1 MPSILC
7 LIQPMKSRL
16 ILPFVL
22 IGLLGM
28 SPGGFARD
36 GERDPRVDDR
46 RELRQQMREHWQ
58 QERRLRNDGDR
69 RWRSM
74 EPDERQRL
82 RDDMREH
89 RRRPDDGGRGRGRG
103 GD

>member
-1 MPSILC
+1 
-7 LIQPMKSRL
+7 MKSRC
-16 ILPFVL
+16 ILSVVL
-22 IGLLGM
+22 IALLGA

-36 GERDPRVDDR
+36 GERDARADDR
-46 RELRQQMREHWQ
+46 REMRQQMRDHWQ
-58 QERRLRNDGDR
+58 QERRLRDDGDR

>member
-1 MPSILC
+1 
-7 LIQPMKSRL
+7 MKSRF
-16 ILPFVL
+16 ILSFIV
-22 IGLLGM
+22 IALLG
-28 SPGGFARD
+28 SSSGGFARD
-36 GERDPRVDDR
+36 GGRDLGPDER
-46 RELRQQMREHWQ
+46 REMRQQMREHWQ
-58 QERRLRNDGDR
+58 QERRLRDDGDR

-74 EPDERQRL
+74 EPDERRRL

>member
-1 MPSILC
+1 
-7 LIQPMKSRL
+7 MKPRL
-16 ILPFVL
+16 ILPLFL
-22 IGLLGM
+22 AALLGL
-28 SPGGFARD
+28 SPGSFARD
-36 GERDPRVDDR
+36 GGRDAGQDDR
-46 RELRQQMREHWQ
+46 REMRQQMREHWQ
-58 QERRLRNDGDR
+58 QERRLRDDSDR